1 MAKPKEIEQTT
12 EEMKAEMD
20 SLKAQLKKATLNSK
34 YKPINEVSDD
44 FDATDFLFSDARDD
58 AHKKEVVTSDLPA
71 RMPPLLTNWETLI
84 EATDIKSRLDEN
96 GDVIRLSRRWI
107 SKYLLYRKPVDR
119 QARNEAITMG
129 QERQEQDMMKG
140 AMKA

>member
-1 MAKPKEIEQTT
+1 MAKTKEVVKSSEEQQA
-12 EEMKAEMD
+12 EIVALKAE
-20 SLKAQLKKATLNSK
+20 LKKATLNNK
-34 YKPINEVSDD
+34 YRPVNEGSED
-44 FDATDFLFSDARDD
+44 FDATDFLFSDAKENE
-58 AHKKEVVTSDLPA
+58 HKREVVTSDLPA

-84 EATDIKSRLDEN
+84 EATDIKSRLDDE
-96 GDVIRLSRRWI
+96 GKPIRLSRRWI

-129 QERQEQDMMKG
+129 QERQEQDVMKG

>member
-1 MAKPKEIEQTT
+1 MAKTKEIAKPDDEL
-12 EEMKAEMD
+12 KAENEA
-20 SLKAQLKKATLNSK
+20 LKAQLKKATLNNK
-34 YKPINEVSDD
+34 YKPVNEGSND
-44 FDATDFLFSDARDD
+44 FDATKFLFSDAEDD
-58 AHKKEVVTSDLPA
+58 DHKREVVTSDLPA

-84 EATDIKSRLDEN
+84 EATDIKSRLDDE
-96 GDVIRLSRRWI
+96 GKPIRLSRRWI

-129 QERQEQDMMKG
+129 QERQEQDIMKG